1 MYVCIVHTY
10 IYIIHKIESS
20 ILMCHGA
27 MASISQSACQVRS
40 SHWIKLQCAQG
51 LFGRFLSHG
60 GIPNHPSH

>member
-1 MYVCIVHTY
+1 MYMYVCIVY
-10 IYIIHKIESS
+10 IYIYKIESF

-60 GIPNHPSH
+60 GTPNHPSH